1 MMVIFFLLKWIW
13 TILSQARS
21 LTALIELFKIHKDE
35 KSLKKTQAQLDHI
48 KSKYNLTDSQLDQES
63 QQIESDDD
71 NDDDNVIGVS
81 VADEDVMSDLTES
94 GKLSFLRFQPLY
106 KCWTHKLTDL
116 FFNCTF
122 IIDLLLL
129 KDRSMPL
136 RFPCSSLLIPQK
148 AFKINKHAKH
158 CQLCI

>member
-21 LTALIELFKIHKDE
+21 LTALIELFKIHKDK

-106 KCWTHKLTDL
+106 KH
-116 FFNCTF
+116 
-122 IIDLLLL
+122 
-129 KDRSMPL
+129 
-136 RFPCSSLLIPQK
+136 
-148 AFKINKHAKH
+148 
-158 CQLCI
+158 